1 MDAKELDALLARV
14 AEGDNGA
21 FGKFYEATAKGVF
34 SFAYSY
40 LGNRE
45 DAEDVM
51 QNAYLVVK
59 RRAYTY
65 KKGTNARA
73 WLLQIVKNLAIDELR
88 KRRRRGELNENM
100 PAPPAADGAA
110 LSYLLA
116 CLSETE
122 REIVVLHVYWG
133 YKHREIAKFL
143 GMPAGTVSWKYAAA
157 LKKLEK
163 FGKEEEA

>member
-14 AEGDNGA
+14 AEGDNDA
-21 FGKFYEATAKGVF
+21 FGKFYAATAKGVF

-51 QNAYLVVK
+51 QSAYLTVK
-59 RRAYTY
+59 RRAYTD

-73 WLLQIVKNLAIDELR
+73 WLLQIVKNLALDELR
-88 KRRRRGELNENM
+88 RWKRRGEMPENM

-110 LSYLLA
+110 LSYM
-116 CLSETE
+116 LSSLNETE

-133 YKHREIAKFL
+133 YKHREIARL
-143 GMPAGTVSWKYAAA
+143 LDMPAGTVSWKYAAA

-163 FGKEEEA
+163 FGEVE